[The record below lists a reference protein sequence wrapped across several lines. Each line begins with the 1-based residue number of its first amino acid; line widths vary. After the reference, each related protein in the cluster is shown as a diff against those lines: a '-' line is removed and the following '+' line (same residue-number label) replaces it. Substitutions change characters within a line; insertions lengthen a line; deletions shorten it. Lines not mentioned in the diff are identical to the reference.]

1 MLPENTVLH
10 AWTFYGDLFMVS
22 KMPYLVLTSI
32 LLPPFAALIS
42 ACLPGRRPRAA
53 ASIFTGAVL
62 IGLGPFLAFAGSFS
76 FSAEGRA
83 IPWNLLIHWADFLLL
98 AAVLIV
104 AVRLKSILG
113 SVFIAVQLLVLLG
126 LEIFWGEALA
136 SDPVLA
142 TSAVSRVMALVVNI
156 VGGLILIYSP
166 GYIHRHFADP
176 DTGKER
182 FFFFFLLLFPGA
194 MNGLVFSNHLL
205 WLLFFWEVTTVCSF
219 ALIAVDRTEEAFAAA
234 LKALWMTMLGGVAL
248 VSGIVLVHHYG
259 GFLRLDELTAAPA
272 SGPVLLGVG
281 LLCFAGLTKAAQV
294 PFQGWLIDAM
304 VAPAP
309 VSALLHSS
317 TMVKAGVYLI
327 LILSPAFA
335 GTFLAS
341 GLALLG
347 AMSFLSMGAVAVSQR
362 HGKRILAYSTVLNLG
377 MIVVCAALGATAAT
391 AAAVILI
398 VFHAVSKALLFLT
411 VGTAAQST
419 GASDLEGIR
428 GLFRTMPLTSVL
440 MVLGLLTLLL
450 PPFGLMIGKWL
461 ALQSAAGRPL
471 IIALLALGT
480 AFHLLLYARWAG
492 DLLLGSAAKK
502 DRQVEKLPPGVRL
515 SMVALAALGLGLI
528 PLISKF
534 LIDPSFFGFF
544 PGEADMSVFT
554 GAFFG
559 ILIFGVLACAA
570 AGAAVLVLRRLPP
583 AAFRSAYCCGAEAEV
598 DGRAGFKGPMNVFEP
613 AQVTDYY
620 LAGTFGNKKGI
631 FWLNVA
637 AVIVMAVVA
646 AGIITTG

>member
-1 MLPENTVLH
+1 
-10 AWTFYGDLFMVS
+10 MVS
-22 KMPYLVLTSI
+22 TMPYLVLTSI

-42 ACLPGRRPRAA
+42 AGLSGRRPRASV
-53 ASIFTGAVL
+53 SIFTGAVL
-62 IGLGPFLAFAGSFS
+62 IALAPFLAFAGSFS
-76 FSAEGRA
+76 FSTEGRP

-98 AAVLIV
+98 AVVLIV

-113 SVFIAVQLLVLLG
+113 SVFIAIQLLVLLG

-142 TSAVSRVMALVVNI
+142 SSAVARVTALVVNI

-219 ALIAVDRTEEAFAAA
+219 ALIAVDRTEEAVASA

-259 GFLRLDELTAAPA
+259 GFLRLDQLTAAPA

-341 GLALLG
+341 GLALIG
-347 AMSFLSMGAVAVSQR
+347 AMSFLAMGAVAVSQR
-362 HGKRILAYSTVLNLG
+362 HGKRILAYSTVMNLG
-377 MIVVCAALGATAAT
+377 MIIVCAALGTAAAT
-391 AAAVILI
+391 AAAILLI

-411 VGTAAQST
+411 VGTAAQAT
-419 GASDLEGIR
+419 GSSELDGLR

-440 MVLGLLTLLL
+440 MALGLLTLLL

-471 IIALLALGT
+471 VIALLAVGT
-480 AFHLLLYARWAG
+480 AFHLMLYARWAG
-492 DLLLGSAAKK
+492 DLLWGRAAEKAG
-502 DRQVEKLPPGVRL
+502 QAEKLPPGARL
-515 SMVALAALGLGLI
+515 SMMALAALAVGLV
-528 PLISKF
+528 PLVPTF
-534 LIDPSFFGFF
+534 LVDPSFFGF
-544 PGEADMSVFT
+544 PGGGVDASVFA
-554 GAFFG
+554 GAYPG
-559 ILIFGVLACAA
+559 ILIFGALLCAA
-570 AGAAVLVLRRLPP
+570 AGFAAVVLRRLPP
-583 AAFRSAYCCGAEAEV
+583 AVFRTPYCCGAEAKV
-598 DGRAGFKGPMNVFEP
+598 DGQAGFKGPMNVFEP
-613 AQVTDYY
+613 ARFSDYH
-620 LAGTFGNKKGI
+620 LAGSFGNQKI
-631 FWLNVA
+631 VFWLNAA
-637 AVIVMAVVA
+637 AVIVMVVVA
-646 AGIITTG
+646 AGISATG